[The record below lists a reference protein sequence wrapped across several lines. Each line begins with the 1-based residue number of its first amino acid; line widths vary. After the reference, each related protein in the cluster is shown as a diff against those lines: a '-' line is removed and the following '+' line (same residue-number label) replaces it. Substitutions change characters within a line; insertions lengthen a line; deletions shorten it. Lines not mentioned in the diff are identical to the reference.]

1 MKEAVVGFDSVSLP
15 YILEV
20 VEAVVGMSHVKD
32 SCRTFGGRNRHQILR
47 DPRTEAVDMT
57 RPLRCY
63 NMRLNFSTF
72 PMCCTVYLLP

>member
-20 VEAVVGMSHVKD
+20 VEAVVKD
-32 SCRTFGGRNRHQILR
+32 SCRTFGGRNRHQILP
-47 DPRTEAVDMT
+47 DPRTEAVDMI